1 MIGLPRVA
9 VYLCMSSLKIT
20 SNPRWRY
27 HYAAGGL
34 LLCLLLVSWGGVV
47 TSIEAGLAVPDWPSS
62 FGSYDPIAT
71 GYSDPENPDA
81 RWWQEGPVLAEHG
94 HRLLGALVG
103 LWIMGLALWTWLAD
117 SRRWVRILAVSATG
131 LVILQGVLGGLRVI
145 WTSVDLAVVHAMGAQ
160 LFFCAAVILTV
171 SCSRTW
177 LTRNMESS
185 PEMRQLRILAGSTA
199 VVVYVQILLGALLRH
214 PGAGVDLTFIIVHAA
229 GSVLVLSLIIVTC
242 GRIRER
248 FSDQPLLNRGAWVM
262 LTCLFLQ
269 LILGMIA
276 LITLLY
282 DAGQGQRSLAQVVFS
297 SSHLVVGTILMGSCA
312 CVLLGTLRLRSE

>member
-1 MIGLPRVA
+1 MN
-9 VYLCMSSLKIT
+9 SLKIT

-160 LFFCAAVILTV
+160 LFFCAAVILAV

>member
-1 MIGLPRVA
+1 MNSPN
-9 VYLCMSSLKIT
+9 IT

-27 HYAAGGL
+27 HYAASGL

-81 RWWQEGPVLAEHG
+81 RWWQDRPVLAEHG

-117 SRRWVRILAVSATG
+117 SRRWVRLLAVSATG
-131 LVILQGVLGGLRVI
+131 LVILQGILGGLRVI
-145 WTSVDLAVVHAMGAQ
+145 WTSMDLAVVHAMGAQ

-177 LTRNMESS
+177 RMHNIESS
-185 PEMRQLRILAGSTA
+185 PEIRQLRILAGSTA
-199 VVVYVQILLGALLRH
+199 VAVYVQILLGALLRH

-248 FSDQPLLNRGAWVM
+248 FSDKPLLNRGAWVM
-262 LTCLFLQ
+262 LTCLILQ
-269 LILGMIA
+269 MILGMIA
-276 LITLLY
+276 LTTLLY

-312 CVLLGTLRLRSE
+312 CVLLGTLRLRSG

>member
-1 MIGLPRVA
+1 MNSP
-9 VYLCMSSLKIT
+9 KIT
-20 SNPRWRY
+20 SNPRRRY

-71 GYSDPENPDA
+71 GYSDPDNPDA

-117 SRRWVRILAVSATG
+117 SRGWVRILAVSATG
-131 LVILQGVLGGLRVI
+131 LVILQGILGGLRVI
-145 WTSVDLAVVHAMGAQ
+145 WTSMDLAVVHAMGAQ

-177 LTRNMESS
+177 LTHNIESS
-185 PEMRQLRILAGSTA
+185 PKMRQLRILAGSTA
-199 VVVYVQILLGALLRH
+199 VAVYIQILLGALLRH

-242 GRIRER
+242 GRIREHY
-248 FSDQPLLNRGAWVM
+248 SDKPLLNRGAWVM
-262 LTCLFLQ
+262 LTCLALQ

-276 LITLLY
+276 LTTLLY

-312 CVLLGTLRLRSE
+312 CVLLGTLRLRSG

>member
-1 MIGLPRVA
+1 MN
-9 VYLCMSSLKIT
+9 SLDIT

-27 HYAAGGL
+27 RYAAGGL

-81 RWWQEGPVLAEHG
+81 RWWHEGPVLAEHG

-103 LWIMGLALWTWLAD
+103 LWIVGLALWTWLAD
-117 SRRWVRILAVSATG
+117 SRGWVRILAVSATG

-145 WTSVDLAVVHAMGAQ
+145 WTSMDLAVVHAMGAQ

-177 LTRNMESS
+177 HTHNIESS
-185 PEMRQLRILAGSTA
+185 PETRQLRILAGSTA
-199 VVVYVQILLGALLRH
+199 VAVYIQILLGALLRH
-214 PGAGVDLTFIIVHAA
+214 PGAGVDLTFVIVHAA
-229 GSVLVLSLIIVTC
+229 GSVLVLSLIIITC
-242 GRIRER
+242 GRIREHY
-248 FSDQPLLNRGAWVM
+248 SDKPLLNRGAWVM
-262 LTCLFLQ
+262 LTCLILQ

-276 LITLLY
+276 LTTLLY

-312 CVLLGTLRLRSE
+312 CVLLGTLRLRSG

>member
-1 MIGLPRVA
+1 MRSP
-9 VYLCMSSLKIT
+9 KIT

-34 LLCLLLVSWGGVV
+34 ILCLLLVSWGGVV

-177 LTRNMESS
+177 LTRNIESS

-282 DAGQGQRSLAQVVFS
+282 DAGQGQRSLAQIVFS